1 MADKKRN
8 KKLESEKR
16 NNLNDIRTFDDELD
30 MLMSQT
36 ISSVV
41 KAETFPQGYK
51 NNQKSEDWTKIYHS
65 PKSQKRYEQ
74 DPYTVAQNM
83 VDRTQFRY

>member
-30 MLMSQT
+30 ILMSQT

-51 NNQKSEDWTKIYHS
+51 NNQNSEDWTKIYHS
-65 PKSQKRYEQ
+65 PKSKKRYEQ